1 LTVAGKQ
8 PSELLLSDRPS
19 VLAFWRD
26 DLGRTDEPETVEF
39 LSGGVS
45 STVIRVETR
54 KGAFIVKQALPRL
67 RVAEAWYSRPERSL
81 VESRCAVVLDELV
94 PGSVPRVVATAP
106 RRNAFVMEG
115 APPGSETWKAHL
127 MRGEVAMT
135 DAASIGRL
143 LGTVHR
149 RSGDREALA
158 VEFDDQSFFDELR
171 LDPYFRFVGRQASEL
186 APALDDVVA
195 ELLEIRR
202 CLVHGDFSP
211 KNLLLPPGQGV
222 LLVDHEVAHWGH
234 PAFDVS
240 FVLSHLCL
248 KAIRFRSTSAA
259 YLDLGREVLGAYA
272 DAAGGQTIATG
283 SFAARLTGALMLA
296 RVDGKSPVE
305 YLTETPDRDLA
316 RRLGRDALL
325 EPTVDA
331 ATFVETVGTI
341 LRDESAPR

>member
-1 LTVAGKQ
+1 LTVASDH

-26 DLGRTDEPETVEF
+26 DLGRMDDPATVEF

-45 STVIRVETR
+45 STVIRVVTR
-54 KGAFIVKQALPRL
+54 EGAFVVKQALPRL

-81 VESRCAVVLDELV
+81 IESRCASVLAELV
-94 PGSVPRVVATAP
+94 PGSVPRVVASAP
-106 RRNAFVMEG
+106 QRNAFVMES

-127 MRGEVAMT
+127 MRGEVVLT
-135 DAASIGRL
+135 DGAKVGRL
-143 LGTVHR
+143 LGTIHG
-149 RSGDREALA
+149 RSGDRADLA
-158 VEFDDQSFFDELR
+158 AEFDDQSFFDELR
-171 LDPYFRFVGRQASEL
+171 LDPYLRFVARRAPEL
-186 APALDDVVA
+186 APALGNVVT
-195 ELLEIRR
+195 ELLE
-202 CLVHGDFSP
+202 HGDFSP
-211 KNLLLPPGQGV
+211 KNLLILPGQGV

-248 KAIRFRSTSAA
+248 KAIRFRATSAA
-259 YLDLGREVLGAYA
+259 YLDVGRAVLEAYA
-272 DAAGGQTIATG
+272 GAAGVRTIATG
-283 SFAARLTGALMLA
+283 PFAARLTGALMLA

-305 YLTETPDRDLA
+305 YLTDGPDRDLA

-331 ATFVETVGTI
+331 STFIETVGAA